1 MWSEI
6 NVTYPFLNFRGA
18 TVEVVEWMSNFHA
31 ALFSACNYL
40 PVLGLKLIHVCKMG
54 HWYHRT
60 THRGVW
66 LGESYKK
73 SVQIMTSQK
82 TSTPHPSYGRAVE
95 HLFSF
100 LFFFFLFWKIYHEI
114 ARVHITQIKAHTE
127 TTIETKHNNI
137 TVLFAC
143 LYVSNSAS
151 FLPITLVLFFFSYF
165 SIVLTHWGWH
175 KMTTIFRTTFFQCI
189 SLNENK
195 CIAIMISQKTVLRVQ
210 LTIFQHW
217 FR

>member
-1 MWSEI
+1 MEWNKRYLSI
-6 NVTYPFLNFRGA
+6 PKLQGA

-100 LFFFFLFWKIYHEI
+100 LFFFLFWKIYHEI
-114 ARVHITQIKAHTE
+114 ARVHITQIKAHTK

-175 KMTTIFRTTFFQCI
+175 KMTTIFRTHFSNAFPWMKI
-189 SLNENK
+189 NALRLWFHKNLF
-195 CIAIMISQKTVLRVQ
+195 LRVQ